1 MKKIKNFL
9 SVIFFVLITSCGYTP
24 LLQTG
29 VKDFYINQIVIE
41 GDRQINNFI
50 VTDLKKH
57 QKTKNEN
64 KKYDLKITTTY
75 EKKVINKDKNG
86 DPKNY
91 NLKINLNLNALKNGN
106 IEINK
111 IFEKNTSMS
120 AQSKK
125 ISERELE
132 KKYKNDLSKSL
143 IKDVIFF
150 LRAK

>member
-24 LLQTG
+24 LLQTE

-50 VTDLKKH
+50 VTDLKKY

-75 EKKVINKDKNG
+75 EKKSN
-86 DPKNY
+86 
-91 NLKINLNLNALKNGN
+91 
-106 IEINK
+106 
-111 IFEKNTSMS
+111 
-120 AQSKK
+120 
-125 ISERELE
+125 
-132 KKYKNDLSKSL
+132 
-143 IKDVIFF
+143 
-150 LRAK
+150 